1 MNLRHLEMHLE
12 RLAGFSRPSARL
24 EQYQTP
30 PAVAARL
37 LFHAYMQG
45 AIEDKAVCD
54 LGCGTGILAC
64 GAALLGATPITG
76 IDLDPQAVGQ
86 AEKNADAVGAEIAF
100 LVGDVRDD
108 GFGWSSLRCDT
119 VVMNPPFGAQK
130 AHADRPFIDRSLE
143 IAPEVYGIFN
153 GGSSPF
159 VAAYTEG
166 RAVIDEVIACS
177 FPMRRTFAHHRKER
191 VDIAVEVIH
200 FHRI

>member
-1 MNLRHLEMHLE
+1 MNLRHLEMRLE
-12 RLAGFSRPSARL
+12 RLAGFARPSARL

-45 AIEDKAVCD
+45 AIEGRAVCD

-64 GAALLGATPITG
+64 GAALLGASSVVG
-76 IDLDPQAVGQ
+76 IDIDPGAV
-86 AEKNADAVGAEIAF
+86 AAARKNADAVDAQIGF
-100 LVGDVRDD
+100 LVGDVRDE
-108 GFGWSSLRCDT
+108 GFDWSSLRCDT

-130 AHADRPFIDRSLE
+130 AHADRPFIDRSLQL
-143 IAPEVYGIFN
+143 ASEVYGIFN

-166 RAVIDEVIACS
+166 RAAVEEVIACS
-177 FPMRRTFAHHRKER
+177 FPMRRTFAHHRKDR
-191 VDIAVEVIH
+191 ADIAVEVIH
-200 FHRI
+200 YRRI